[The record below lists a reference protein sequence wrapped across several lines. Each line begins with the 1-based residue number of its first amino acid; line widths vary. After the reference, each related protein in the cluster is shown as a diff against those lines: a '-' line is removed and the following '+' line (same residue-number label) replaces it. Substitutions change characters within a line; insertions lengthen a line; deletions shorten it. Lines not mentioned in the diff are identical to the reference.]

1 MTDALKDI
9 RVVEFSDGCSAA
21 FCGRLFARLGA
32 DVVMVERPRIGSA
45 VRWLPPFL
53 DDRAGVERGG
63 LFMFTASGKRSLT
76 LDPAHPDGA
85 AILAQLVKRA
95 DVLIDDRGIPI
106 DDASIDR
113 ANPRLSTPRVSP
125 LSAGRPVRKLA
136 RDRASGR
143 RARRMDGAAWRAAAH
158 AAGE

>member
-1 MTDALKDI
+1 MTDVLQDI

-32 DVVMVERPRIGSA
+32 DVVMVERPRTGSA
-45 VRWLPPFL
+45 VRWEPPFL

-85 AILAQLVKRA
+85 AILERLLERA
-95 DVLIDDRGIPI
+95 DVLIDDRGLC
-106 DDASIDR
+106 A
-113 ANPRLSTPRVSP
+113 
-125 LSAGRPVRKLA
+125 
-136 RDRASGR
+136 
-143 RARRMDGAAWRAAAH
+143 
-158 AAGE
+158 